1 MEINKKDLEYLV
13 ESIAKLKQIALDA
26 YDGKIKKREE
36 IEYPFNVLL
45 MRTLETMLKGDVPPN
60 D

>member
-1 MEINKKDLEYLV
+1 MSMHGIHYTSSSSWN
-13 ESIAKLKQIALDA
+13 
-26 YDGKIKKREE
+26 DGKIKKREQ